1 MVAFFFAMRSC
12 EYSCVQGK
20 RMTTIVEVD
29 NIRFWANNKI
39 VDADDSEGM
48 RQADA
53 VSVTFR
59 RQ

>member
-1 MVAFFFAMRSC
+1 
-12 EYSCVQGK
+12 
-20 RMTTIVEVD
+20 MTTIVEVD
-29 NIRFWANNKI
+29 NIRFWANNEI